1 LIVPVSAEG
10 FRLYSLLGGH
20 AVVDYLGYFSG
31 ESAESSSTGLFVPQS
46 PDRVI
51 DTRLSGGPIAEDSSI
66 DVDTRL
72 PGSGVIVNITKV
84 DSAGPSFMTVWPT
97 GQSLPL
103 ASAVNATDA
112 SQYAI
117 ANLAIVGQSD
127 SKISIYTLRE
137 AHAIVDVAGYFFE

>member
-1 LIVPVSAEG
+1 
-10 FRLYSLLGGH
+10 
-20 AVVDYLGYFSG
+20 
-31 ESAESSSTGLFVPQS
+31 
-46 PDRVI
+46 
-51 DTRLSGGPIAEDSSI
+51 
-66 DVDTRL
+66 
-72 PGSGVIVNITKV
+72 
-84 DSAGPSFMTVWPT
+84 MTVWPT